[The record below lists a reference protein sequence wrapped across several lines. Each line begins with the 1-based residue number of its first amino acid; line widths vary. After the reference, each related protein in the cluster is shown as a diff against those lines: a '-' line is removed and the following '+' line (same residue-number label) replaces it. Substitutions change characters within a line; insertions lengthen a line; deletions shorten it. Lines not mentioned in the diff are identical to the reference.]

1 MVRGIVLSQTKK
13 PKLFYKLILLTGSM
27 GAIFIMLFWLVV
39 VISEDQLELISLHH
53 WLESEAAM
61 FEQDYK
67 FYGHRD
73 SVPNHYEF
81 DIYFSDSYRPN
92 WLKSYTTPGFY
103 EHHLGPED
111 KHFLVRPDPSGAGLF
126 YVVFKDDADDYLD
139 EYESKL
145 HLFTLS
151 LGVLIIVLTFIYGL
165 YQVRQ
170 IALPLQKVLGKIRL
184 MPPDQ
189 PDFSV
194 EAHYQE
200 LAIIEQALANSKSR
214 IANYFRRE
222 QEFSRFAAH
231 EIRTPLMVLQGSA
244 EILSQLQSEHPLTQ
258 KASQRISQA
267 CADISLL
274 TDTFLLLGK
283 EHIDSHHYQ
292 TLALD
297 QLVIQQLATT
307 QKLFGNSNL
316 HCNLQIS
323 AAVEVSAPNSFV
335 IVLLNNL
342 LKNAFSYAATELS
355 IALQPDSLVI
365 RNDISADAEGS
376 GYGYGLVIIERI
388 CDRLHWQFST
398 GKTATEFRVMIGFQP
413 TASQAEAANTNLTD

>member
-1 MVRGIVLSQTKK
+1 MVRGIALSEPKK
-13 PKLFYKLILLTGSM
+13 TKLFHKLILLTGSM
-27 GAIFIMLFWLVV
+27 GTIFILLFWLVV
-39 VISEDQLELISLHH
+39 VISEDKLELISLHH

-67 FYGHRD
+67 AYGHRN

-111 KHFLVRPDPSGAGLF
+111 KHFLVRPDPSGEGLF

-151 LGVLIIVLTFIYGL
+151 LGILIIVLTLVFGL

-170 IALPLQKVLGKIRL
+170 IALPLQKVMGKIRL

-189 PDFSV
+189 PDFMV
-194 EAHYQE
+194 EADYQE
-200 LAIIEQALANSKSR
+200 LAAIEQALADSKKR
-214 IANYFRRE
+214 IANFFRRE

-244 EILSQLQSEHPLTQ
+244 EILTQLQLENSLAN
-258 KASQRISQA
+258 KASQRITQA

-283 EHIDSHHYQ
+283 EQMDSHHYSQ
-292 TLALD
+292 LPLDAL
-297 QLVIQQLATT
+297 LVQQLQTT
-307 QKLFGNSNL
+307 RKLFVASTL
-316 HCNLQIS
+316 DSEVQTTP
-323 AAVEVSAPNSFV
+323 AVVIAPKSFV

-342 LKNAFSYAATELS
+342 LKNAFSYAKTQVQINLTEQELT
-355 IALQPDSLVI
+355 I
-365 RNDISADAEGS
+365 RNDVREDSAGS

-388 CDRLHWQFST
+388 CDRLQWQYQI
-398 GKTATEFRVMIGFQP
+398 E
-413 TASQAEAANTNLTD
+413 EAANEFMVRIRFSA

>member
-1 MVRGIVLSQTKK
+1 MVRGIALSEPKK
-13 PKLFYKLILLTGSM
+13 TKLFNKLILLTGSM
-27 GAIFIMLFWLVV
+27 GTIFILLFWLVV

-67 FYGHRD
+67 AYGYRN

-111 KHFLVRPDPSGAGLF
+111 KHFLVRPDPSGEGLF

-151 LGVLIIVLTFIYGL
+151 LGILIIVLTLVFGL

-170 IALPLQKVLGKIRL
+170 IALPLQKVMGKIRL
-184 MPPDQ
+184 MPPEQ
-189 PDFSV
+189 PDFMV
-194 EAHYQE
+194 EADYQE
-200 LAIIEQALANSKSR
+200 LAAIEQALADSKKR
-214 IANYFRRE
+214 IANFFRRE

-244 EILSQLQSEHPLTQ
+244 EILTQLQLENSLAN
-258 KASQRISQA
+258 KASQRITQA

-283 EHIDSHHYQ
+283 EQMDSHHYSQ
-292 TLALD
+292 LPLDAL
-297 QLVIQQLATT
+297 LVQQLQTT
-307 QKLFGNSNL
+307 RKLFVASTL
-316 HCNLQIS
+316 DSEVQTMP
-323 AAVEVSAPNSFV
+323 AVVIAPQSFV

-342 LKNAFSYAATELS
+342 LKNAFSYAKTQVQINLTEQELT
-355 IALQPDSLVI
+355 I
-365 RNDISADAEGS
+365 RNDVREDSAGS

-388 CDRLHWQFST
+388 CDRLQWQYQI
-398 GKTATEFRVMIGFQP
+398 E
-413 TASQAEAANTNLTD
+413 EAANEFMVRIRFSA

>member
-1 MVRGIVLSQTKK
+1 MVRGIALSEPKK
-13 PKLFYKLILLTGSM
+13 TKLFHKLILLTGSM
-27 GAIFIMLFWLVV
+27 GTIFILLFWLVV

-67 FYGHRD
+67 AYGYRN

-111 KHFLVRPDPSGAGLF
+111 KHFLVRPDPSGEGLF

-151 LGVLIIVLTFIYGL
+151 LGILIIVLTLVFGL

-170 IALPLQKVLGKIRL
+170 ITLPLQKVMGKIRL
-184 MPPDQ
+184 MPPEQ
-189 PDFSV
+189 PDFMV
-194 EAHYQE
+194 EADYQE
-200 LAIIEQALANSKSR
+200 LAAIEQALADSKKR
-214 IANYFRRE
+214 IANFFRRE

-244 EILSQLQSEHPLTQ
+244 EILTQLQLENSLAN
-258 KASQRISQA
+258 KASQRITQA

-283 EHIDSHHYQ
+283 EQMDSHHYSQ
-292 TLALD
+292 LPLDAL
-297 QLVIQQLATT
+297 LVQQLQTT
-307 QKLFGNSNL
+307 RKLFVASTL
-316 HCNLQIS
+316 DSEVQTMP
-323 AAVEVSAPNSFV
+323 AVVIAPQSFV

-342 LKNAFSYAATELS
+342 LKNAFSYAKTQVQINLTEQELT
-355 IALQPDSLVI
+355 I
-365 RNDISADAEGS
+365 RNDVREDSAGS

-388 CDRLHWQFST
+388 CDRLQWQYQI
-398 GKTATEFRVMIGFQP
+398 E
-413 TASQAEAANTNLTD
+413 EAANEFMVRIRFSA

>member
-1 MVRGIVLSQTKK
+1 MVRGIALSEPKK
-13 PKLFYKLILLTGSM
+13 TKLFHKLILLTGSM
-27 GAIFIMLFWLVV
+27 GTIFILLFWLVV

-67 FYGHRD
+67 AYGHRN

-111 KHFLVRPDPSGAGLF
+111 KHFLVRPDPSGEGLF
-126 YVVFKDDADDYLD
+126 YIVFKDDADDYLD

-151 LGVLIIVLTFIYGL
+151 LGILIIIFTLVVGL

-170 IALPLQKVLGKIRL
+170 IALPLQKVMGKIRL
-184 MPPDQ
+184 MLPDQ
-189 PDFSV
+189 PDFMV
-194 EAHYQE
+194 EADYQE
-200 LAIIEQALANSKSR
+200 LAAIEQALADSKKR
-214 IANYFRRE
+214 IANFFRRE

-244 EILSQLQSEHPLTQ
+244 EILTQLQLENSLAN
-258 KASQRISQA
+258 KASQRITQA

-283 EHIDSHHYQ
+283 EQMDSHHYSQ
-292 TLALD
+292 LPLDAL
-297 QLVIQQLATT
+297 LVQQLQTT
-307 QKLFGNSNL
+307 RKLFVASTL
-316 HCNLQIS
+316 DSEVQTTP
-323 AAVEVSAPNSFV
+323 AVVIAPQSFV

-342 LKNAFSYAATELS
+342 LKNAFSYAKTQVQINLTEQELT
-355 IALQPDSLVI
+355 I
-365 RNDISADAEGS
+365 RNDVREDSAGS

-388 CDRLHWQFST
+388 CDRLQWQYQI
-398 GKTATEFRVMIGFQP
+398 E
-413 TASQAEAANTNLTD
+413 EAANEFMVRIRFSA

>member
-1 MVRGIVLSQTKK
+1 MARGIDLSHLKK
-13 PKLFYKLILLTGSM
+13 PKLFHKIILLTSSIGS
-27 GAIFIMLFWLVV
+27 IFIVLFWLVV
-39 VISEDQLELISLHH
+39 MISEDQLELISLHH

-67 FYGHRD
+67 NYGNRN

-92 WLKSYTTPGFY
+92 WLKTYTTPGFY

-111 KHFLVRPDPSGAGLF
+111 KHFLVRVDPSGEGLF

-151 LGVLIIVLTFIYGL
+151 LGILIIILTLIFGL
-165 YQVRQ
+165 YMVRQ
-170 IALPLQKVLGKIRL
+170 IALPLQKVLGKISL

-189 PDFSV
+189 PDFTV
-194 EAHYQE
+194 EARYHE
-200 LAIIEQALANSKSR
+200 LAAIEQALADSKKR
-214 IANYFRRE
+214 IANFFRRE

-244 EILSQLQSEHPLTQ
+244 EILTQLQSENALVN
-258 KASQRISQA
+258 KASQRITQA

-283 EHIDSHHYQ
+283 EQIDAHHYTVSRLD
-292 TLALD
+292 TLL
-297 QLVIQQLATT
+297 LQQLEATK
-307 QKLFGNSNL
+307 KLFVASSL
-316 HCNLQIS
+316 KCLCS
-323 AAVEVSAPNSFV
+323 TPEPVTVSAPQSFV
-335 IVLLNNL
+335 IVLINNL
-342 LKNAFSYAATELS
+342 LKNAFSYAATEVN
-355 IALQPDSLVI
+355 IALSEQQLMI
-365 RNDISADAEGS
+365 CNDVRAGS
-376 GYGYGLVIIERI
+376 TGAGYGYGLVIIERI
-388 CDRLHWQFST
+388 CDRLHWQFSID
-398 GKTATEFRVMIGFQP
+398 ASETEFRAIIKFV
-413 TASQAEAANTNLTD
+413 

>member
-1 MVRGIVLSQTKK
+1 MVRGIALSEPKK
-13 PKLFYKLILLTGSM
+13 TKLFHKLILLTGSM
-27 GAIFIMLFWLVV
+27 GTIFILLFWLVV

-67 FYGHRD
+67 AYGHRN

-111 KHFLVRPDPSGAGLF
+111 KHFLVRPDPSGEGLF

-151 LGVLIIVLTFIYGL
+151 LGILIIVLTLVFGL

-170 IALPLQKVLGKIRL
+170 IALPLQKVMGKIRL

-189 PDFSV
+189 PDFMV
-194 EAHYQE
+194 EADYQE
-200 LAIIEQALANSKSR
+200 LAAIEQALADSKKR
-214 IANYFRRE
+214 IANFFRRE

-244 EILSQLQSEHPLTQ
+244 EILTQLQLENSLAN
-258 KASQRISQA
+258 KASQRITQA

-283 EHIDSHHYQ
+283 EQMDSHHYSQ
-292 TLALD
+292 LPLDAL
-297 QLVIQQLATT
+297 LVQQLQTT
-307 QKLFGNSNL
+307 RKLFVASTL
-316 HCNLQIS
+316 DS
-323 AAVEVSAPNSFV
+323 EVQTTPVVVIAPQSFV

-342 LKNAFSYAATELS
+342 LKNAFSYAKTQVQINLTEQELT
-355 IALQPDSLVI
+355 I
-365 RNDISADAEGS
+365 RNDVREDSAGS

-388 CDRLHWQFST
+388 CDRLQWQYQI
-398 GKTATEFRVMIGFQP
+398 E
-413 TASQAEAANTNLTD
+413 EAANEFMVRIRFSA

>member
-1 MVRGIVLSQTKK
+1 MGSV
-13 PKLFYKLILLTGSM
+13 FIL
-27 GAIFIMLFWLVV
+27 LFWLVV

-67 FYGHRD
+67 NYGHRN

-92 WLKSYTTPGFY
+92 WLQSYTVPGFY

-111 KHFLVRPDPSGAGLF
+111 KHFLVRPDPSGKGLF

-145 HLFTLS
+145 HFFTLS
-151 LGVLIIVLTFIYGL
+151 LGILIIVLTLIFGL

-170 IALPLQKVLGKIRL
+170 IAQPLQKVLDKIRL

-189 PDFSV
+189 PDFAV
-194 EAHYQE
+194 EADYQE
-200 LAIIEQALANSKSR
+200 LAAIEQALADSKKR
-214 IANYFRRE
+214 IANFFRRE

-244 EILSQLQSEHPLTQ
+244 EILTQLQLEHALAH
-258 KASQRISQA
+258 KASQRITQA

-283 EHIDSHHYQ
+283 EQLDSHYYTSLHLD
-292 TLALD
+292 TLL
-297 QLVIQQLATT
+297 LQQLKSTR
-307 QKLFGNSNL
+307 QLFVASTL
-316 HCNLQIS
+316 ECSCQTS
-323 AAVEVSAPNSFV
+323 PVVVMAPSSFV

-342 LKNAFSYAATELS
+342 LKNAFSYAKTHVVVNLTDQELTIS
-355 IALQPDSLVI
+355 
-365 RNDISADAEGS
+365 NDIREGSTGS

-388 CDRLHWQFST
+388 CDRLNWQSQIEQSD
-398 GKTATEFRVMIGFQP
+398 TEFIVQIRF
-413 TASQAEAANTNLTD
+413 

>member
-1 MVRGIVLSQTKK
+1 MVRGIALSEPKK
-13 PKLFYKLILLTGSM
+13 TKLFHKLILLTGSM
-27 GAIFIMLFWLVV
+27 GTIFILLFWLVV

-67 FYGHRD
+67 AYGHRN

-111 KHFLVRPDPSGAGLF
+111 KHFLVRPDPSGEGLF
-126 YVVFKDDADDYLD
+126 YIVFKDDADDYLD

-151 LGVLIIVLTFIYGL
+151 LGILIIIFTLVVGL

-170 IALPLQKVLGKIRL
+170 IALPLQKVMGKIRL

-189 PDFSV
+189 PDFMV
-194 EAHYQE
+194 EADYQE
-200 LAIIEQALANSKSR
+200 LAAIEQALADSKKR
-214 IANYFRRE
+214 IANFFRRE

-244 EILSQLQSEHPLTQ
+244 EILTQLQLENSLAN
-258 KASQRISQA
+258 KASQRITQA

-283 EHIDSHHYQ
+283 EQMDSHHYSQ
-292 TLALD
+292 LPLDAL
-297 QLVIQQLATT
+297 LVQQLQTT
-307 QKLFGNSNL
+307 RKLFVASTL
-316 HCNLQIS
+316 DSEVQTTP
-323 AAVEVSAPNSFV
+323 AVVIAPQSFV

-342 LKNAFSYAATELS
+342 LKNAFSYAKTQVQINLTEQELT
-355 IALQPDSLVI
+355 I
-365 RNDISADAEGS
+365 RNDVREDSAGS

-388 CDRLHWQFST
+388 CDRLQWQYQI
-398 GKTATEFRVMIGFQP
+398 E
-413 TASQAEAANTNLTD
+413 EAANEFMVRIRFSA

>member
-1 MVRGIVLSQTKK
+1 MVRGIALSEPKK
-13 PKLFYKLILLTGSM
+13 TKLFHKLILLTGSM
-27 GAIFIMLFWLVV
+27 GTIFILLFWLVV

-67 FYGHRD
+67 AYGHRN

-111 KHFLVRPDPSGAGLF
+111 KHFLVRPDPSGEGLF
-126 YVVFKDDADDYLD
+126 YIVFKDDADDYLD
-139 EYESKL
+139 EYERKL

-151 LGVLIIVLTFIYGL
+151 LGILIIIFTLVVGL

-170 IALPLQKVLGKIRL
+170 IALPLQKVMGKIRL

-189 PDFSV
+189 PDFMV
-194 EAHYQE
+194 EADYQE
-200 LAIIEQALANSKSR
+200 LAAIEQALADSKKR
-214 IANYFRRE
+214 IANFFRRE

-244 EILSQLQSEHPLTQ
+244 EILTQLQLENSLAN
-258 KASQRISQA
+258 KASQRITQA

-283 EHIDSHHYQ
+283 EQMDSHHYSQ
-292 TLALD
+292 LPLDAL
-297 QLVIQQLATT
+297 LVQQLQTT
-307 QKLFGNSNL
+307 RKLFVASTL
-316 HCNLQIS
+316 DSEVQTTP
-323 AAVEVSAPNSFV
+323 AVVIAPQSFV

-342 LKNAFSYAATELS
+342 LKNAFSYAKTQVQINLTEQELT
-355 IALQPDSLVI
+355 I
-365 RNDISADAEGS
+365 RNDVREDSAGS

-388 CDRLHWQFST
+388 CDRLQWQYQI
-398 GKTATEFRVMIGFQP
+398 E
-413 TASQAEAANTNLTD
+413 EAANEFMVRIRFSA